1 MNLRGLSSILVFSL
15 LFVFPLKSSHANPQ
29 RRILSLFPL
38 ETGLR
43 EGSYEWSLPLLKA
56 QNALKVMDR
65 RSALQECHEHEG
77 WLPTQSDFQRLI
89 EKANQRNEK
98 VSAYLDQLALGGVTF
113 LWLDEKEP
121 TGDYWATAF
130 HPAERRFSDRFYWD
144 DELPVVC
151 LFRSK

>member
-1 MNLRGLSSILVFSL
+1 MNLRTLSSILVFSL
-15 LFVFPLKSSHANPQ
+15 LLVSPLKSSQASPQ
-29 RRILSLFPL
+29 HRTLWFPPL
-38 ETGLR
+38 EMGLW
-43 EGSYEWSLPLLKA
+43 EGSYEWTLPLLKD
-56 QNALKVMDR
+56 QNTLKMMDR

-89 EKANQRNEK
+89 EKANQGNEK

-113 LWLDEKEP
+113 LWLDEKES